1 MIKFFRHIRK
11 SLLMENKTSKYFK
24 YAIGEI
30 ILVVI
35 GILIALSI
43 NNWNEERK
51 DRIIENTLYR
61 TLIISLES
69 DLEDVTDKIAIMQ
82 SALDAQDIFIK
93 NSFDDIKA
101 EFDISQIGKLLINLK
116 SSSRSFFPNYGFYN
130 KISNNNQID
139 LIQSDKLQMKIIELY
154 EQYYKRYND
163 LDLNIEHQNI
173 FSLEIN
179 YFSKIRHLVS
189 DNGWNDLTY
198 DLIEEHY
205 PILQDETRKINGLTY
220 GTHDAML
227 NCKAQIELLLEDLR
241 NVITE

>member
-1 MIKFFRHIRK
+1 MSGAIIWCSGLKGRIVGPMKKLNELASTTPSLLEREEAKEMIK
-11 SLLMENKTSKYFK
+11 MY
-24 YAIGEI
+24 
-30 ILVVI
+30 
-35 GILIALSI
+35 
-43 NNWNEERK
+43 
-51 DRIIENTLYR
+51 
-61 TLIISLES
+61 
-69 DLEDVTDKIAIMQ
+69 
-82 SALDAQDIFIK
+82 
-93 NSFDDIKA
+93 
-101 EFDISQIGKLLINLK
+101 
-116 SSSRSFFPNYGFYN
+116 YGFYN